1 LVSPTFDR
9 GYRVKTIN
17 MQDKV
22 VLMVDQNGE
31 LLFDA
36 QEFLILFDE
45 FEEIQDEWDYPLN
58 DDIHD

>member
-1 LVSPTFDR
+1 MVSPTFDR